1 MKRVIILSALLTGLA
16 VVTVQA
22 EDAKALYDKDC
33 KKCHGADGKGDT
45 VMGKKNGSKDY
56 TDAKVQAAMK
66 DEDAIKAMKQGV
78 KDKDGKVV
86 MKPSEG
92 ITDEQMKA
100 LVAYMRSFKK

>member
-1 MKRVIILSALLTGLA
+1 MKRVLILSALLTGLA

-45 VMGKKNGSKDY
+45 MMGKKNGCKDY

-92 ITDEQMKA
+92 LTDEQMKA
-100 LVAYMRSFKK
+100 LVAYMRTFKK